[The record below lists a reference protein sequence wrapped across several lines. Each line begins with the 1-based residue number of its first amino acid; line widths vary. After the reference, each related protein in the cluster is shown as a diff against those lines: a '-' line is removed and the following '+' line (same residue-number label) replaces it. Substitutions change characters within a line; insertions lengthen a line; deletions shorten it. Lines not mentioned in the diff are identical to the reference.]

1 MEFNEW
7 LKQGFRQNDEHWVA
21 AVIQHF
27 EWLEAQERRG
37 VIIDDQPRD
46 VRWEAPPQGVIK
58 LNVDAGW
65 TGSSSTGFG
74 LVARSGRGEF
84 MTAATK
90 LEHNR
95 LDSLLAEAYAV
106 RWGLQMAA
114 EMEMENVVIESDSL
128 PIANGVAH
136 ELAAIACDFPFH
148 VWWHDPPPVV
158 AHALFVDATFLD

>member
-1 MEFNEW
+1 
-7 LKQGFRQNDEHWVA
+7 
-21 AVIQHF
+21 
-27 EWLEAQERRG
+27 
-37 VIIDDQPRD
+37 
-46 VRWEAPPQGVIK
+46 
-58 LNVDAGW
+58 
-65 TGSSSTGFG
+65 
-74 LVARSGRGEF
+74 

-128 PIANGVAH
+128 PIVHALKTNSCPPEIEAVIVDCKTLISLFPIIRFSHARRQANGVAH

-158 AHALFVDATFLD
+158 AHALFVDATFLDSLNAKILLKKKNK